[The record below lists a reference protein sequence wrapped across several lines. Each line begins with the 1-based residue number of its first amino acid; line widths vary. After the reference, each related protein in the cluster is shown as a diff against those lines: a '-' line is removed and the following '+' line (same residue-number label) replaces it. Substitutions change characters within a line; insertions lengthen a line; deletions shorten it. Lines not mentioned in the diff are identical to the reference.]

1 MKQIFLILSIVPF
14 LFGCVQTREQRGAEI
29 AKSEMMKRLYDADS
43 YEPIETHIDSAYTSI
58 YTDLAV
64 IRAVHDLIELNAD
77 EQKERLQRQ
86 YNSAKSSA
94 AIWSD
99 SRGWSS
105 YAREKYRQ
113 AKEEMDDY
121 ANQLKEL
128 DEEVKVKMNVIRDHA
143 NAVSEH
149 QFCGWNIYHRFRC
162 ANRLGMHQISDVL
175 IIVDENMEYVNGC
188 FILDD
193 DDDYSL
199 EKFKKVIDKAIGK
212 NRK

>member
-1 MKQIFLILSIVPF
+1 M
-14 LFGCVQTREQRGAEI
+14 
-29 AKSEMMKRLYDADS
+29 
-43 YEPIETHIDSAYTSI
+43 
-58 YTDLAV
+58 
-64 IRAVHDLIELNAD
+64 IRATHNLIELNAD
-77 EQKERLQRQ
+77 EKKERLQRQ

-105 YAREKYRQ
+105 YAREENRQ

-128 DEEVKVKMNVIRDHA
+128 DEEIKIKMNEIRDHA

-149 QFCGWNIYHRFRC
+149 QFCGCNIYHRFRC
-162 ANRLGMHQISDVL
+162 ANRLGMQQISDVL

-199 EKFKKVIDKAIGK
+199 EKVKKVIDNICKS
-212 NRK
+212 RK

>member
-1 MKQIFLILSIVPF
+1 MKQIALIVVILPL
-14 LFGCVQTREQRGAEI
+14 LFGCVQTREQKGAEI
-29 AKSEMMKRLYDADS
+29 AKSEMMKYLYNADS
-43 YEPIETHIDSAYTSI
+43 YEPIDTQIDSAYTSI

-64 IRAVHDLIELNAD
+64 IRAAHDLIELNAGKK
-77 EQKERLQRQ
+77 KEWLQRQ

-99 SRGWSS
+99 SRAWSS
-105 YAREKYRQ
+105 YAREEYRQ
-113 AKEEMDDY
+113 AKEEMDNY

-128 DEEVKVKMNVIRDHA
+128 NEEVKVKMNEIRDHA
-143 NAVSEH
+143 NAVIEH

-162 ANRLGMHQISDVL
+162 TNGLGMQHISDVL

-193 DDDYSL
+193 DDNYSL
-199 EKFKKVIDKAIGK
+199 EKLKEVIDKALGK
-212 NRK
+212 GRR

>member
-1 MKQIFLILSIVPF
+1 M
-14 LFGCVQTREQRGAEI
+14 
-29 AKSEMMKRLYDADS
+29 
-43 YEPIETHIDSAYTSI
+43 
-58 YTDLAV
+58 
-64 IRAVHDLIELNAD
+64 IRAAHDLIELNA
-77 EQKERLQRQ
+77 EEKKERLQRQ

-105 YAREKYRQ
+105 YAREEYRQ

-128 DEEVKVKMNVIRDHA
+128 DEEVKVKMNEIQDHA
-143 NAVSEH
+143 NVVSEH

-162 ANRLGMHQISDVL
+162 ANRLGMQQISDVL

-193 DDDYSL
+193 GDDYSL
-199 EKFKKVIDKAIGK
+199 EKFKKELENVYKK
-212 NRK
+212 KLKEEQSNV